1 MVIFPWQPYSEWATI
16 VSCVLGNCWLCGR
29 AIFSAAR
36 EKVLSGS
43 QLQRGIVVTSFRNQ
57 SRLKSLLVSS
67 GYLAWHDGSE
77 TSSTAHTSTYLS
89 IESATAFRK
98 RFEALCVCFNKVS
111 HLGFCS
117 YSLRRGTP
125 RLISK
130 SLAWW
135 RKKYCKVDGPV

>member
-1 MVIFPWQPYSEWATI
+1 MVIFPWQPYLEWATI

-67 GYLAWHDGSE
+67 GYLA
-77 TSSTAHTSTYLS
+77 
-89 IESATAFRK
+89 
-98 RFEALCVCFNKVS
+98 
-111 HLGFCS
+111 
-117 YSLRRGTP
+117 
-125 RLISK
+125 
-130 SLAWW
+130 
-135 RKKYCKVDGPV
+135 